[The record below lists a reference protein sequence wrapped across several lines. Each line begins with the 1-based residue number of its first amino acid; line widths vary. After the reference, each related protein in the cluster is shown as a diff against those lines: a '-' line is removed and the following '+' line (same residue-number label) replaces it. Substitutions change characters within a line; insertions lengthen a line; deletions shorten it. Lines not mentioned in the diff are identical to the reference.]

1 MKVKVNNDAC
11 IGCGA
16 CTYTCDAV
24 FGFNDEGIVEVK
36 VPVVPEDAVEAVN
49 TAIEGCP
56 VSAISVVKE
65 EENNT
70 NNN

>member
-24 FGFNDEGIVEVK
+24 FGFNDEGIVAVK
-36 VPVVPEDAVEAVN
+36 VPVVPEDAVEAAN